1 MSDVV
6 ITGFGTTTPLGP
18 DAPSTWQG
26 LLEGRNGVH
35 TLDFDWIDDVPV
47 KFAAP
52 AVDDPA
58 NHLPRPQ
65 ARRLDRSSQLALVAA
80 KEAWADAGLEL
91 PEADDNSG
99 SNGIDPERLVV
110 CCATGIG
117 GLHSLLGQWDIQKD
131 KGFKRVSPFTVP
143 MLMANAP
150 AANIGLMVHALSLI
164 HI

>member
-6 ITGFGTTTPLGP
+6 ITGFGATTPLGP
-18 DAPSTWQG
+18 DAPTTWQG

-52 AVDDPA
+52 AVDDPR

-91 PEADDNSG
+91 PEPDDDSG

-117 GLHSLLGQWDIQKD
+117 GLDRWAQRHLG
-131 KGFKRVSPFTVP
+131 
-143 MLMANAP
+143 
-150 AANIGLMVHALSLI
+150 VHQRQRHPLTAMGAD
-164 HI
+164 HRDQPP

>member
-1 MSDVV
+1 
-6 ITGFGTTTPLGP
+6 
-18 DAPSTWQG
+18 
-26 LLEGRNGVH
+26 
-35 TLDFDWIDDVPV
+35 
-47 KFAAP
+47 
-52 AVDDPA
+52 
-58 NHLPRPQ
+58 
-65 ARRLDRSSQLALVAA
+65 
-80 KEAWADAGLEL
+80 L

-150 AANIGLMVHALSLI
+150 AANIGLMVHAKAGVHTPVSACASSSEAI
-164 HI
+164 

>member
-91 PEADDNSG
+91 PEADEDRKS
-99 SNGIDPERLVV
+99 VV
-110 CCATGIG
+110 
-117 GLHSLLGQWDIQKD
+117 
-131 KGFKRVSPFTVP
+131 
-143 MLMANAP
+143 
-150 AANIGLMVHALSLI
+150 
-164 HI
+164 